1 MTIRLQ
7 HFTFTIM
14 MLIASSSC
22 FADYVPPKL
31 FDLIL
36 KADKIAYGEIVAVD
50 SLTFSL
56 KPEWSYDGATE
67 IILIKKF
74 TDWSCSQ
81 RWTTYQTGQRL
92 FVFLKSG
99 PTTYL
104 PMSPGIE
111 YELPVW
117 RDSVYINERTL
128 IAPPPPEL
136 AQQLKDDPAYRDAI
150 PSQDY
155 QIDDYRYSGYK
166 SEIQKFILTIKNIRG
181 CFYYQNNKLISQ
193 CEDRIIERMALKDR
207 IFRWTWHVST
217 AR

>member
-1 MTIRLQ
+1 MLIRLR
-7 HFTFTIM
+7 HFSIIIGL
-14 MLIASSSC
+14 LISSTSC
-22 FADYVPPKL
+22 LAEYEYPKL
-31 FDLIL
+31 YDLIL
-36 KADKIAYGEIVAVD
+36 KADKIAYGEIVSVD
-50 SLTFSL
+50 SVSFSF

-92 FVFLKSG
+92 FVFLTAG
-99 PTTYL
+99 PTFFL

-128 IAPPPPEL
+128 IAPPPPAL
-136 AQQLKDDPAYRDAI
+136 AQKLKDDPAYRDAI
-150 PSQDY
+150 ATQDY
-155 QIDDYRYSGYK
+155 QIDGYHYNGYR

-181 CFYYQNNKLISQ
+181 CFYYKEKLIMNL
-193 CEDRIIERMALKDR
+193 CDPKIAERMALKDR
-207 IFRWTWHVST
+207 IFRWAFHQTSH
-217 AR
+217 